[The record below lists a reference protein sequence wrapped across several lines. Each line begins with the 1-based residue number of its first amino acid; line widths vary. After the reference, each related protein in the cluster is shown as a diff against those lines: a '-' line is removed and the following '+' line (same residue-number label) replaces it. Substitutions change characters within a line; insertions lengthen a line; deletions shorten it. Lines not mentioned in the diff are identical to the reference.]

1 MGNSID
7 QKKQIINEKTDEIKH
22 TMNSTAG
29 KYILIHKDKTMKLMN
44 RWLHLVKEVDGT
56 ENKKKVINEL
66 FHYVQLIK
74 PIVLTNEN
82 LAKAVR
88 KKCLEM
94 ISQHNVEGAVDCYI
108 DLFGY
113 DDILQEALNGQQVFE
128 EGTNNFQPSQF
139 VIIDIKI

>member
-7 QKKQIINEKTDEIKH
+7 QKKQITLTDEIKH

-29 KYILIHKDKTMKLMN
+29 QYMLIRKDKTLELMN
-44 RWLHLVKEVDGT
+44 QWLYLVNEVDGT
-56 ENKKKVINEL
+56 HNKKKVANKL
-66 FHYVQLIK
+66 FHCVQLIK
-74 PIVLTNEN
+74 PTILTNEN

-113 DDILQEALNGQQVFE
+113 DDIVQEALNGQQVFE
-128 EGTNNFQPSQF
+128 EGTNNFKPVQF
-139 VIIDIKI
+139 VIIDIKT